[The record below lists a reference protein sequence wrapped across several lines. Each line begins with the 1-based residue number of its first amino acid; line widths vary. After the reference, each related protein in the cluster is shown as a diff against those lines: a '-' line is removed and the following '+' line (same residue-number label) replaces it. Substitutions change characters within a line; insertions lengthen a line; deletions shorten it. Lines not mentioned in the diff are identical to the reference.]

1 MFRQQLDFKGMKSM
15 SVYEKSK
22 LFDKIIETLEKD
34 TENNSNMNILVQMSL
49 QEQIGDARNYIVPR
63 ICKISCHFDQFN
75 RILDQQ
81 NCLTSPK
88 ILAEHLISGNLEEN
102 GKQDYEKLL
111 DRQII
116 DPLVDSLNQFFD
128 PTKQGKLE

>member
-1 MFRQQLDFKGMKSM
+1 M

-22 LFDKIIETLEKD
+22 LFDKIIEIMEKD
-34 TENNSNMNILVQMSL
+34 TENDTSMNILVQMSL
-49 QEQIGDARNYIVPR
+49 QEQVGDARNHIVPR

-88 ILAEHLISGNLEEN
+88 ILADHLINGNYIEEN

-128 PTKQGKLE
+128 PSK